1 MRRAL
6 TAALLASL
14 LIAAAPTTA
23 HAHGDRWTHCRYKTQ
38 YAPYDAWNRIEV
50 KHTILCALSHWP
62 ANTSETLYIAQR
74 ESGMTALATNA
85 YSGACGTF
93 QSLQSLW
100 PARVTWLRH
109 VTGWHV
115 DPSCWNARTNVLW
128 AVRYQHAYGYGPW
141 SMG

>member
-1 MRRAL
+1 MLRRGLAA
-6 TAALLASL
+6 AALAAML
-14 LIAAAPTTA
+14 LGTITTNA
-23 HAHGDRWTHCRYKTQ
+23 EAHGARWTHCRYKTQ

-62 ANTSETLYIAQR
+62 ANKAETLMIAQR
-74 ESGMTALATNA
+74 ESGMTALATNR

-100 PARVTWLRH
+100 AARVTWVRR
-109 VTGWHV
+109 VTGWHF

-128 AVRYQHAYGYGPW
+128 AVRYQHQYGYGPW
-141 SMG
+141 AL